1 MHINFQTKQMNAKSY
16 YPRICDQVLNQK
28 LQLTG
33 ATLVIGPKWCGKTE
47 TALQASKSVIYIQSD
62 PQYKETGKLMPSLLL
77 EGETPRLI
85 DEWQE
90 VPELWNAVRHTV
102 DIRRKQG
109 QFILTGS
116 ATPRDEVM
124 AHSGIGR
131 ISRIQMRP
139 MSLYESQESTGTI
152 SLKALFNGEDEIA
165 AISSMEIAHLAYS
178 ICRGGWPGAVT
189 ISSGNEKMAQEY
201 SDMLV
206 EEDIH
211 NLDNIERN
219 PYRVRQVLRSLARNI
234 STLTTAN
241 TILEDVRANDVTIN
255 ERTLDNYLNAM
266 RRLFVVEDVP
276 AWSPSLRSKTTIR
289 TSFKRQL
296 VDPSIATA
304 VMRVNDNGLL
314 HDLNTFG
321 FLFESLCTRDMRIY
335 AQANDGEVF
344 HYRDKDHLEIDL
356 IVSLKD
362 GRWGAI
368 EVKLGEYQAD
378 EAATNL
384 IQLKNKVDTSR
395 IGDPSFLMVL
405 TGGKYAY
412 KRKDDVLVVPIGCLK
427 D

>member
-1 MHINFQTKQMNAKSY
+1 METVNY
-16 YPRICDQVLNQK
+16 YPRICDQVLSRK

-33 ATLVIGPKWCGKTE
+33 ATLVVGPKWCGKTE
-47 TALQASKSVIYIQSD
+47 TALQAARSVIYIQSD

-90 VPELWNAVRHTV
+90 VPELWNAVRHSV
-102 DIRRKQG
+102 DQRKKQG

-116 ATPRDEVM
+116 ATPRDEVL

-139 MSLYESQESTGTI
+139 MSLYESKESTGSV
-152 SLKALFNGEDEIA
+152 SLKALFEGEQEIA
-165 AISSMEIAHLAYS
+165 AVSSMDIPQLAFS

-189 ISSGNEKMAQEY
+189 LPAGSEMLAREY
-201 SDMLV
+201 TDMLV
-206 EEDIH
+206 ESDIR
-211 NLDNIERN
+211 NLDGVERN
-219 PYRVRQVLRSLARNI
+219 PHRVRQVLRSLARNI

-241 TILEDVRANDVTIN
+241 TILADVRANDITIN

-276 AWSPSLRSKTTIR
+276 AWSPSVRSKTTIR
-289 TSFKRQL
+289 TSVKRQL
-296 VDPSIATA
+296 ADPSIATA
-304 VMRVNDNGLL
+304 VMRVDTAGLL

-321 FLFESLCTRDMRIY
+321 FLFESLCTRDLRVY
-335 AQANDGEVF
+335 AQSNDGEIF
-344 HYRDKDHLEIDL
+344 HYRDKDQLEIDL
-356 IVSLKD
+356 IISLND
-362 GRWGAI
+362 GRWAAI
-368 EVKLGEYQAD
+368 EVKLGEHQAD
-378 EAATNL
+378 EAAANL

-395 IGDPSFLMVL
+395 IGEPSFLMVL
-405 TGGKYAY
+405 TGGKFAY
-412 KRKDDVLVVPIGCLK
+412 QRKDGVMVVPLACLK

>member
-1 MHINFQTKQMNAKSY
+1 METVNY
-16 YPRICDQVLNQK
+16 YPRICDQVLSRK

-33 ATLVIGPKWCGKTE
+33 ATLVVGPKWCGKTE
-47 TALQASKSVIYIQSD
+47 TALQAARSVIYIQSD

-90 VPELWNAVRHTV
+90 VPELWNAVRHSV
-102 DIRRKQG
+102 DQRKKQG

-116 ATPRDEVM
+116 ATPRVEVL

-139 MSLYESQESTGTI
+139 MSLYESKESTGSV
-152 SLKALFNGEDEIA
+152 SLKALFEGEQEIA
-165 AISSMEIAHLAYS
+165 AVSSMDIPQLAFS

-189 ISSGNEKMAQEY
+189 LPAGSEMLAREY
-201 SDMLV
+201 TDMLV
-206 EEDIH
+206 EADIR
-211 NLDNIERN
+211 NLDGIERN
-219 PYRVRQVLRSLARNI
+219 PHRVRQVLRSLARNI

-241 TILEDVRANDVTIN
+241 TILADVRANDITIN

-276 AWSPSLRSKTTIR
+276 AWSPSVRSKTTIR
-289 TSFKRQL
+289 TSVKRQL
-296 VDPSIATA
+296 ADPSIATA
-304 VMRVNDNGLL
+304 VIRVDTAGLL

-321 FLFESLCTRDMRIY
+321 FLFESLCTRDLRVY
-335 AQANDGEVF
+335 AQSNDGEIF
-344 HYRDKDHLEIDL
+344 HYRDKDQLEIDL
-356 IVSLKD
+356 IISLND
-362 GRWGAI
+362 GRWAAI
-368 EVKLGEYQAD
+368 EVKLGEHQAD
-378 EAATNL
+378 EAAANL

-395 IGDPSFLMVL
+395 IGEPSFLMVL
-405 TGGKYAY
+405 TGGKFAY
-412 KRKDDVLVVPIGCLK
+412 QRKDGVMVVPLACLK

>member
-1 MHINFQTKQMNAKSY
+1 METVNY
-16 YPRICDQVLNQK
+16 YPRICDQVLSRK

-33 ATLVIGPKWCGKTE
+33 ATLVVGPKWCGKTE
-47 TALQASKSVIYIQSD
+47 TALQAARSVIYIQSE

-90 VPELWNAVRHTV
+90 VPELWNAVRHSV
-102 DIRRKQG
+102 DQRKKQG

-116 ATPRDEVM
+116 ATPRDEVL

-139 MSLYESQESTGTI
+139 MSLYESKESTGSV
-152 SLKALFNGEDEIA
+152 SLKALFEGEQEIA
-165 AISSMEIAHLAYS
+165 AVSSMDIPQLAFS

-189 ISSGNEKMAQEY
+189 LPAGSEMLAREY
-201 SDMLV
+201 TDMLV
-206 EEDIH
+206 EADIR
-211 NLDNIERN
+211 NLDGIERN
-219 PYRVRQVLRSLARNI
+219 PHRVRQVLRSLARNI

-241 TILEDVRANDVTIN
+241 TILADVRANDITIN

-276 AWSPSLRSKTTIR
+276 AWSPSVRSKTTIR
-289 TSFKRQL
+289 TSVKRQL
-296 VDPSIATA
+296 ADPSIATA
-304 VMRVNDNGLL
+304 VMRVDTAGLL

-321 FLFESLCTRDMRIY
+321 FLFESLCTRDLRVY
-335 AQANDGEVF
+335 AQSNDGEIF
-344 HYRDKDHLEIDL
+344 HYRDKDQLEIDL
-356 IVSLKD
+356 IISLND
-362 GRWGAI
+362 GRWAAI
-368 EVKLGEYQAD
+368 EVKLGEHQAD
-378 EAATNL
+378 EAAANL

-395 IGDPSFLMVL
+395 IGEPSFLMVL
-405 TGGKYAY
+405 TGGKFAY
-412 KRKDDVLVVPIGCLK
+412 QRKDGVMVVPLTCLK

>member
-1 MHINFQTKQMNAKSY
+1 METVNY
-16 YPRICDQVLNQK
+16 YPRICDQVLSRK

-33 ATLVIGPKWCGKTE
+33 ATLVVGPKWCGKTE
-47 TALQASKSVIYIQSD
+47 TALQAARSIIYIQSD

-90 VPELWNAVRHTV
+90 VPELWNAVRHSV
-102 DIRRKQG
+102 DQRKKQG

-116 ATPRDEVM
+116 ATPRDEVL

-139 MSLYESQESTGTI
+139 MSLYESKESTGSV
-152 SLKALFNGEDEIA
+152 SLKALFEGEQEIA
-165 AISSMEIAHLAYS
+165 AVSSMDIPQLAFS

-189 ISSGNEKMAQEY
+189 LPAGSEMLAREY
-201 SDMLV
+201 TDMLV
-206 EEDIH
+206 EADIR
-211 NLDNIERN
+211 NLDGVERN
-219 PYRVRQVLRSLARNI
+219 PHRVRQVLRSLARNI

-241 TILEDVRANDVTIN
+241 TILADVRANDITIN

-276 AWSPSLRSKTTIR
+276 AWSPSVRSKTTIR
-289 TSFKRQL
+289 TSVKRQL
-296 VDPSIATA
+296 ADPSIATA
-304 VMRVNDNGLL
+304 VMRVDTAGLL

-321 FLFESLCTRDMRIY
+321 FLFESLCTRDLRVY
-335 AQANDGEVF
+335 AQSNDGEIF
-344 HYRDKDHLEIDL
+344 HYRDKDQLEIDL
-356 IVSLKD
+356 IISLND
-362 GRWGAI
+362 GRWAAI
-368 EVKLGEYQAD
+368 EVKLGEHQAD
-378 EAATNL
+378 EAAANL

-395 IGDPSFLMVL
+395 IGEPSFLMVL
-405 TGGKYAY
+405 TGGKFAY
-412 KRKDDVLVVPIGCLK
+412 QRKDGVMVVPLACLK

>member
-1 MHINFQTKQMNAKSY
+1 METVNY
-16 YPRICDQVLNQK
+16 YPRICDQVLSRK

-33 ATLVIGPKWCGKTE
+33 ATLVVGPKWCGKTE
-47 TALQASKSVIYIQSD
+47 TALQAARSVIYIQSD

-90 VPELWNAVRHTV
+90 VPELWNAVRHSV
-102 DIRRKQG
+102 DQRKKQG

-116 ATPRDEVM
+116 ATPRDEVL

-139 MSLYESQESTGTI
+139 MSLYESKESTGSV
-152 SLKALFNGEDEIA
+152 SLKALFEGEQEIA
-165 AISSMEIAHLAYS
+165 AVSSMDIPQLAFS

-189 ISSGNEKMAQEY
+189 LPAGSEMLAREY
-201 SDMLV
+201 TDMLV
-206 EEDIH
+206 EADIR
-211 NLDNIERN
+211 NLDGVERN
-219 PYRVRQVLRSLARNI
+219 PHRVRQVLRSLARNI

-241 TILEDVRANDVTIN
+241 TILADVRANDITIN

-276 AWSPSLRSKTTIR
+276 AWSPSVRSKTTIR
-289 TSFKRQL
+289 TSVKRQL
-296 VDPSIATA
+296 ADPSIATA
-304 VMRVNDNGLL
+304 VMRVDTADLL

-321 FLFESLCTRDMRIY
+321 FLFESLCTRDLRVY
-335 AQANDGEVF
+335 AQSNDGEIF
-344 HYRDKDHLEIDL
+344 HYRDKDQLEIDL
-356 IVSLKD
+356 IISLND
-362 GRWGAI
+362 GRWAAI
-368 EVKLGEYQAD
+368 EVKLGEHQAD
-378 EAATNL
+378 EAAANL

-395 IGDPSFLMVL
+395 IGEPSFLMVL
-405 TGGKYAY
+405 TGGKFAY
-412 KRKDDVLVVPIGCLK
+412 QRKDGVMVVPLACLK